1 MLPLNADVLNA
12 ARTYAQ
18 ANKLSSTDV
27 LGSPKHL
34 QAIATEARVLPMQVQ
49 QTLSQAVQQG
59 VQWAEDIGIKAS
71 SFTKQ
76 SQVHNASFGHL
87 NGFQGVVGARMNQ
100 TLLPSANERSVL
112 ADGLVK
118 VGSMT
123 LTDAGAKVRQAVVD
137 TAHKALGAPTFK
149 ERNDVHATAIGKE
162 SALLA
167 AHSMGKPAQLE
178 RIAPVFI
185 KAAKD
190 AGNAFAAAFTD
201 GGKVP
206 TGADGKPTQAATD
219 AYNSA
224 MKAAGGVA
232 MKALQSLDPNAVGV
246 VKKASLGDIAALVA
260 RDLGVDASVLGK
272 DLKGT
277 LKGLKDTALKD
288 DYFKD
293 LIDTLPDN
301 KAVLDDKGLDT
312 LAMGVRM
319 ANCTWKSGQVHRAA
333 WEGNDSRIDPSKRG
347 GVYNPFDF
355 LKAEKFH
362 SNGADAN
369 AFALTVFEVYK
380 DLHELQKAAPTEAP
394 QFVDPGL
401 PQSPAA
407 RAAPGA
413 PGQAQRR

>member
-18 ANKLSSTDV
+18 ANKLSSSQV
-27 LGSPKHL
+27 LESPKHL
-34 QAIATEARVLPMQVQ
+34 QAIATEARVLPMQVS

-59 VQWAEDIGIKAS
+59 VRWAEDIGLKAS
-71 SFTKQ
+71 SFTAQ

-87 NGFQGVVGARMNQ
+87 NGFQGILGARMNQ
-100 TLLPSANERSVL
+100 ALLPSSTERKVL
-112 ADGLVK
+112 ADGLLK
-118 VGSMT
+118 PGTMDT
-123 LTDAGAKVRQAVVD
+123 TDAGAKVRQSVVD
-137 TAHKALGAPTFK
+137 TANKALGASSFK
-149 ERNDVHATAIGKE
+149 ERNDVHGTAIGKE

-167 AHSMGKPAQLE
+167 AHSMGKPGQLE

-201 GGKVP
+201 KGTVP
-206 TGADGKPTQAATD
+206 MGSDGKPTQAATD
-219 AYNSA
+219 AYNTA

-232 MKALQSLDPNAVGV
+232 MQALKTIDGNAPAV

-260 RDLGVDASVLGK
+260 RDLGVNASVLGK

-277 LKGLKDTALKD
+277 LQGLKDTALKD

-293 LIDTLPDN
+293 LIDKLPDN
-301 KAVLDDKGLDT
+301 KATLDDKGLDT
-312 LAMGVRM
+312 LGMGVRM

-333 WEGNDSRIDPSKRG
+333 WEGNTSRIDPDKRG

-362 SNGADAN
+362 KNGGNTD

-380 DLHELQKAAPTEAP
+380 DLHELQKAA
-394 QFVDPGL
+394 V
-401 PQSPAA
+401 
-407 RAAPGA
+407 
-413 PGQAQRR
+413 